1 MTISVSSSDELIR
14 LDTFLSSRL
23 IQFSRSK
30 IQKLIIDGNIT
41 VNKKTVK
48 KNLKL
53 SYGDIIEVD
62 TAQIETNELLPKLK
76 KWDYP
81 LEVIHEDNDFAII
94 NKPFGVISHPT
105 LKNRDKTLVNI
116 LLNKFE
122 DKLSNHPDLLRPGIV
137 HRLDKDTTGVMIIP
151 FNEYSHWKIADQFK
165 DRTIQKEYLALT
177 WGEWDEDEGLI
188 ENKLSRSKKNPLKF
202 QSSME
207 GKIATSLFKLIKKGK
222 YFSSINFFPKTGR
235 THQIRIHC
243 SEKGF
248 PIVGDELYGGG
259 WKKLNEYLP
268 EVQKRINKNISI
280 QNGHYLHAKSIS
292 FIHPK
297 TDKKVVFHAKPNE
310 EFTNLLEMI
319 KNEEI

>member
-14 LDTFLSSRL
+14 LDAFLSSRL

-30 IQKLIIDGNIT
+30 IQKLISEGSIT
-41 VNKKTVK
+41 VNDKTVK

-53 SYGDIIEVD
+53 SFGDIIKVD
-62 TAQIETNELLPKLK
+62 TTKFESLEVYDLK

-81 LEVIHEDNDFAII
+81 LEVIYEDNDFAII

-105 LKNRDKTLVNI
+105 SNNKDQTLVNI
-116 LLNKFE
+116 LLNQFE
-122 DKLSNHPDLLRPGIV
+122 DKLSSHPDPLRPGIV

-151 FNEYSHWKIADQFK
+151 FNEYAHWKIADQFK
-165 DRTIQKEYLALT
+165 NRTIQKEYIALT
-177 WGEWDEDEGLI
+177 WGEWVEDEGVI
-188 ENKLSRSKKNPLKF
+188 QNKLSRSKKNPLKY

-207 GKIATSLFKLIKKGK
+207 GRLATSKFKLIKKGK
-222 YFSSINFFPKTGR
+222 YYSAINFFPKTGR

-248 PIVGDELYGGG
+248 PIIGDELYGGG

-297 TDKKVVFHAKPNE
+297 TDKKVVFNAESNE

>member
-14 LDTFLSSRL
+14 LDNFLSSRL

-30 IQKLIIDGNIT
+30 IQKLISEGSIT
-41 VNKKTVK
+41 VNDKTVK

-53 SYGDIIEVD
+53 SYGDIIKVD
-62 TAQIETNELLPKLK
+62 TSKFESSEVPELK

-81 LEVIHEDNDFAII
+81 LEVIYEDDDFAII

-105 LKNRDKTLVNI
+105 SNNKNQTLVNI
-116 LLNKFE
+116 LLNQFE
-122 DKLSNHPDLLRPGIV
+122 DKLSSHPDALRPGIV

-151 FNEYSHWKIADQFK
+151 FNEYAHWKIADQFK
-165 DRTIQKEYLALT
+165 NRIIQKEYIALT
-177 WGEWDEDEGLI
+177 WGEWAEEEGLI
-188 ENKLSRSKKNPLKF
+188 ENKLSRSKKNPLKY

-207 GKIATSLFKLIKKGK
+207 GRVATSKFKLINKGK
-222 YFSSINFFPKTGR
+222 YFSAINFFPKTGR

-243 SEKGF
+243 SEKGY
-248 PIVGDELYGGG
+248 PIIGDELYGGG

-268 EVQKRINKNISI
+268 EVRKKINNNISI
-280 QNGHYLHAKSIS
+280 QNGHYLHASSIS
-292 FIHPK
+292 FLHPK
-297 TDKKVVFHAKPNE
+297 KEKKIFFKAQPTK
-310 EFTNLLEMI
+310 EFSNLFEMI

>member
-14 LDTFLSSRL
+14 LDAFLSSRL

-30 IQKLIIDGNIT
+30 IQKLISEGSIT
-41 VNKKTVK
+41 VNDKTVK

-53 SYGDIIEVD
+53 SYGDTIEVD
-62 TAQIETNELLPKLK
+62 TAKFESIEVPDLK

-81 LEVIHEDNDFAII
+81 LEVIYEDSDFAII

-105 LKNRDKTLVNI
+105 ANNKDQTLVNI

-122 DKLSNHPDLLRPGIV
+122 DKLSSHPDPLRPGIV

-151 FNEYSHWKIADQFK
+151 FNEYAHWKIADQFK
-165 DRTIQKEYLALT
+165 NRTIQKEYIALT
-177 WGEWDEDEGLI
+177 WGEWIEDEGLI
-188 ENKLSRSKKNPLKF
+188 QNKLSRSKKNPLKY

-207 GKIATSLFKLIKKGK
+207 GRLATSKFKLINKGK
-222 YFSSINFFPKTGR
+222 YFSAINFFPKTGR

-297 TDKKVVFHAKPNE
+297 TDKKVVFNAEPNE

>member
-14 LDTFLSSRL
+14 LDAFLSSRL

-30 IQKLIIDGNIT
+30 IQKLISEGSIT
-41 VNKKTVK
+41 VNDKTVK

-53 SYGDIIEVD
+53 SYGDTIEVD
-62 TAQIETNELLPKLK
+62 TAKFESIEVPDLK

-81 LEVIHEDNDFAII
+81 LEVIYEDNDFAII

-105 LKNRDKTLVNI
+105 SNNIDQTLVNI

-122 DKLSNHPDLLRPGIV
+122 DKLSSHPDPLRPGIV

-151 FNEYSHWKIADQFK
+151 FNEYAHWKIADQFK
-165 DRTIQKEYLALT
+165 NRTIQKEYIALT
-177 WGEWDEDEGLI
+177 WGEWVEDEGLI
-188 ENKLSRSKKNPLKF
+188 QNKLSRSKKNPLKY

-207 GKIATSLFKLIKKGK
+207 GRLATSKFKLINKGK
-222 YFSSINFFPKTGR
+222 YFSAINFFPKTGR

-297 TDKKVVFHAKPNE
+297 TDKKVVFNAEPNE

>member
-14 LDTFLSSRL
+14 LDAFLSSRL

-30 IQKLIIDGNIT
+30 IQKLISEGSIT
-41 VNKKTVK
+41 VNDKTVK

-53 SYGDIIEVD
+53 SFGDIIKVD
-62 TAQIETNELLPKLK
+62 TTKFESLEVYDLK

-81 LEVIHEDNDFAII
+81 LEVIYEDNDFAII

-105 LKNRDKTLVNI
+105 SNNKDQTLVNI
-116 LLNKFE
+116 LLNQFE
-122 DKLSNHPDLLRPGIV
+122 DKLSSHPDPLRPGIV

-151 FNEYSHWKIADQFK
+151 FNEYAHWKIADQFK
-165 DRTIQKEYLALT
+165 NRTIQKEYIALT
-177 WGEWDEDEGLI
+177 WGEWVEDEGVI
-188 ENKLSRSKKNPLKF
+188 QNKLSRSKKNPLKY

-207 GKIATSLFKLIKKGK
+207 GRLATSKFKLIKKGK
-222 YFSSINFFPKTGR
+222 YYSAINFFPKTGR

-248 PIVGDELYGGG
+248 PIIGDELYGGG

-297 TDKKVVFHAKPNE
+297 TDKKVVFNAEPNE

>member
-30 IQKLIIDGNIT
+30 IQKLISEGSIT
-41 VNKKTVK
+41 VNDKTVK

-53 SYGDIIEVD
+53 SYGDTIKVD
-62 TAQIETNELLPKLK
+62 TSKLESLEMHELK
-76 KWDYP
+76 KWEYP
-81 LEVIHEDNDFAII
+81 LEIIYEDDDFAII

-105 LKNRDKTLVNI
+105 SKNKDETLVNI
-116 LLNKFE
+116 LLNQFE
-122 DKLSNHPDLLRPGIV
+122 DKLSSHPDPLRPGIV

-151 FNEYSHWKIADQFK
+151 FNEYAHWKIADQFK
-165 DRTIQKEYLALT
+165 NRTIQKEYIALT
-177 WGEWDEDEGLI
+177 WGEWADDEGII
-188 ENKLSRSKKNPLKF
+188 ENKLSRSKKNPLKY

-207 GKIATSLFKLIKKGK
+207 GRAAISKFKLINKGK
-222 YFSSINFFPKTGR
+222 YFSAINFFPKTGR

-243 SEKGF
+243 SEKGY
-248 PIVGDELYGGG
+248 PIIGDELYGGG

-268 EVQKRINKNISI
+268 EVRKKINNNISI
-280 QNGHYLHAKSIS
+280 QNGHYLHASSIS
-292 FIHPK
+292 FLHPRK
-297 TDKKVVFHAKPNE
+297 EKKILFKAQPSK
-310 EFTNLLEMI
+310 EFSNLFEMI

>member
-30 IQKLIIDGNIT
+30 IQKLISEGSIT
-41 VNKKTVK
+41 VNDKTVK

-53 SYGDIIEVD
+53 SYGDTIKVD
-62 TAQIETNELLPKLK
+62 TSKLESLEFAEPK

-81 LEVIHEDNDFAII
+81 LEVIYEDDDFAII

-105 LKNRDKTLVNI
+105 SNNKDQTLVNI
-116 LLNKFE
+116 LLNQFE
-122 DKLSNHPDLLRPGIV
+122 DKLSNHPDSLRPGIV
-137 HRLDKDTTGVMIIP
+137 HRLDKDTTGVMIVP
-151 FNEYSHWKIADQFK
+151 FNEYAHWKIADQFK
-165 DRTIQKEYLALT
+165 NRTIQKEYIALT
-177 WGEWDEDEGLI
+177 WGEWADDEGII
-188 ENKLSRSKKNPLKF
+188 ENKLSRSKKNPSKY

-207 GKIATSLFKLIKKGK
+207 GRVATSKFKLINKGK
-222 YFSSINFFPKTGR
+222 YFSAINFFPKTGR

-243 SEKGF
+243 SEKGY
-248 PIVGDELYGGG
+248 PIIGDELYGGG

-268 EVQKRINKNISI
+268 EVRKKINNNISV
-280 QNGHYLHAKSIS
+280 QNGHYLHALSIS
-292 FIHPK
+292 FLHPK
-297 TDKKVVFHAKPNE
+297 KEKKMLFTVQPPK
-310 EFTNLLEMI
+310 EFSNLFEMI

>member
-14 LDTFLSSRL
+14 LDAFLSSRL

-30 IQKLIIDGNIT
+30 IQKLISEGSIT
-41 VNKKTVK
+41 VNDKTVK

-53 SYGDIIEVD
+53 SFGDTIKVD
-62 TAQIETNELLPKLK
+62 TSKFEPLEVPDLK

-81 LEVIHEDNDFAII
+81 LEVIYEDDDFAII

-105 LKNRDKTLVNI
+105 SSNKDQTLVNI
-116 LLNKFE
+116 LLNTFE
-122 DKLSNHPDLLRPGIV
+122 DKLSSHPDPLRPGIV

-151 FNEYSHWKIADQFK
+151 FNEYAHWKIADQFK
-165 DRTIQKEYLALT
+165 NRTIKKEYIALT
-177 WGEWDEDEGLI
+177 WGEWTEDEGVI
-188 ENKLSRSKKNPLKF
+188 ENKLSRSKKNPLKY

-207 GKIATSLFKLIKKGK
+207 GRVATSKFKLINKGK
-222 YFSSINFFPKTGR
+222 YFSAINFFPKTGR

-243 SEKGF
+243 SEKGY
-248 PIVGDELYGGG
+248 PIIGDELYGGG

-268 EVQKRINKNISI
+268 EVRKKINNNISI
-280 QNGHYLHAKSIS
+280 QNGHYLHASSIN
-292 FIHPK
+292 FLHPK
-297 TDKKVVFHAKPNE
+297 KEKKLIFKAQPSK
-310 EFTNLLEMI
+310 EFSNLFKMI

>member
-14 LDTFLSSRL
+14 LDAFLSSRL

-30 IQKLIIDGNIT
+30 IQKLISEGSIT
-41 VNKKTVK
+41 VNDKTVK

-53 SYGDIIEVD
+53 SYGDTIEVD
-62 TAQIETNELLPKLK
+62 TAKFESIEVPDLK

-81 LEVIHEDNDFAII
+81 LEVIYEDNDFAII

-105 LKNRDKTLVNI
+105 SNNKDQTLVNI

-122 DKLSNHPDLLRPGIV
+122 DKLSSHPDPLRPGIV

-151 FNEYSHWKIADQFK
+151 FNEYAHWKIADQFK
-165 DRTIQKEYLALT
+165 NRTIQKEYIALT
-177 WGEWDEDEGLI
+177 WGEWVEDEGLI
-188 ENKLSRSKKNPLKF
+188 QNKLSRSKKNPLKY

-207 GKIATSLFKLIKKGK
+207 GRLATSKFKLINNGK
-222 YFSSINFFPKTGR
+222 YFSAINFFPKTGR

-297 TDKKVVFHAKPNE
+297 TDKKVVFNAEPNE
-310 EFTNLLEMI
+310 EFINLLEMI

>member
-14 LDTFLSSRL
+14 LDAFLSSRL

-30 IQKLIIDGNIT
+30 IQKLISEGSIT
-41 VNKKTVK
+41 VNDKTVK

-53 SYGDIIEVD
+53 SYGDTIEVD
-62 TAQIETNELLPKLK
+62 TAKFESIEVPDLK

-81 LEVIHEDNDFAII
+81 LEVIYEDNDFAII

-105 LKNRDKTLVNI
+105 SNNKDQTLVNI

-122 DKLSNHPDLLRPGIV
+122 DKLSSHPDPLRPGIV

-151 FNEYSHWKIADQFK
+151 FNEYAHWKIADQFK
-165 DRTIQKEYLALT
+165 NRTIQKEYIALT
-177 WGEWDEDEGLI
+177 WGEWVEDEGLI
-188 ENKLSRSKKNPLKF
+188 QNKLSRSKKNPLKY

-207 GKIATSLFKLIKKGK
+207 GRLATSKFKLINNGK
-222 YFSSINFFPKTGR
+222 YFSAINFFPKTGR

-297 TDKKVVFHAKPNE
+297 TDKKVVFNAEPNE

>member
-30 IQKLIIDGNIT
+30 IQKLISEGSIT
-41 VNKKTVK
+41 VNDKTVK

-53 SYGDIIEVD
+53 SYGDIIKVD
-62 TAQIETNELLPKLK
+62 TSKFESSEVPELK

-81 LEVIHEDNDFAII
+81 LEVIYEDDDFAII

-105 LKNRDKTLVNI
+105 SNNKNQTLVNI
-116 LLNKFE
+116 LLNQFE
-122 DKLSNHPDLLRPGIV
+122 DKLSSHPDALRPGIV

-151 FNEYSHWKIADQFK
+151 FNEYAHWKIADQFK
-165 DRTIQKEYLALT
+165 NRIIQKEYIALT
-177 WGEWDEDEGLI
+177 WGEWAEEEGLI
-188 ENKLSRSKKNPLKF
+188 ENKLSRSKKNPLKY

-207 GKIATSLFKLIKKGK
+207 GRVATSKFKLINKGK
-222 YFSSINFFPKTGR
+222 YFSAINFFPKTGR

-243 SEKGF
+243 SEKGY
-248 PIVGDELYGGG
+248 PIIGDELYGGG

-268 EVQKRINKNISI
+268 EVRKKINNNISI
-280 QNGHYLHAKSIS
+280 QNGHYLHASSIS
-292 FIHPK
+292 FLHPK
-297 TDKKVVFHAKPNE
+297 KEKKIFFKAQPTK
-310 EFTNLLEMI
+310 EFSNLFEMI

>member
-30 IQKLIIDGNIT
+30 IQKLISEGSIT
-41 VNKKTVK
+41 VNDKTVK

-53 SYGDIIEVD
+53 SYGDTIKVD
-62 TAQIETNELLPKLK
+62 TSKLESLEMHELK
-76 KWDYP
+76 KWEYP
-81 LEVIHEDNDFAII
+81 LEIIYEDDDFAII

-105 LKNRDKTLVNI
+105 SKNKDETLVNI
-116 LLNKFE
+116 LLNQFE
-122 DKLSNHPDLLRPGIV
+122 DKLSSHPDPLRPGIV

-151 FNEYSHWKIADQFK
+151 FNEYAHWKIADQFK
-165 DRTIQKEYLALT
+165 NRTIQKEYIALT
-177 WGEWDEDEGLI
+177 WGEWADDEGII
-188 ENKLSRSKKNPLKF
+188 ENKLSRSKKNPLKY

-207 GKIATSLFKLIKKGK
+207 GRVATSKFKLINKGK
-222 YFSSINFFPKTGR
+222 YFSAINFFPKTGR

-243 SEKGF
+243 SEKGY
-248 PIVGDELYGGG
+248 PIIGDELYGGG

-268 EVQKRINKNISI
+268 EIRKKINNNINI
-280 QNGHYLHAKSIS
+280 QNGHYLHASSIS
-292 FIHPK
+292 FLHPRK
-297 TDKKVVFHAKPNE
+297 EKKKLFKAQPSK
-310 EFTNLLEMI
+310 EFSNLFEMI

>member
-62 TAQIETNELLPKLK
+62 TSQIETNELLPKLK

-81 LEVIHEDNDFAII
+81 LEVIHEEDDFAII

-105 LKNRDKTLVNI
+105 SKNKDKTLVNI

-177 WGEWDEDEGLI
+177 WGEWVEDKGLI

-202 QSSME
+202 QSSIE
-207 GKIATSLFKLIKKGK
+207 GKIATSLFKLIKRGK

-243 SEKGF
+243 SEKGY

-268 EVQKRINKNISI
+268 EVRKKINNNISI
-280 QNGHYLHAKSIS
+280 QNGHYLHASSIS
-292 FIHPK
+292 FLHPK
-297 TDKKVVFHAKPNE
+297 KE
-310 EFTNLLEMI
+310 EKILFKAQPSKEFSNLFEMI

>member
-30 IQKLIIDGNIT
+30 IQKLISEGSIT
-41 VNKKTVK
+41 VNDKTVK

-53 SYGDIIEVD
+53 SYGDTIKVD
-62 TAQIETNELLPKLK
+62 TSKLESLEMHELK
-76 KWDYP
+76 KWEYP
-81 LEVIHEDNDFAII
+81 LEIIYEDDDFAII

-105 LKNRDKTLVNI
+105 SKNKDETLVNI
-116 LLNKFE
+116 LLNQFE
-122 DKLSNHPDLLRPGIV
+122 DKLSSHPDPLRPGIV

-151 FNEYSHWKIADQFK
+151 FNEYAHWKIADQFK
-165 DRTIQKEYLALT
+165 NRTIQKEYIALT
-177 WGEWDEDEGLI
+177 WGEWADDEGII
-188 ENKLSRSKKNPLKF
+188 ENKLSRSKKNPLKY

-207 GKIATSLFKLIKKGK
+207 GRVATSKFKLINKGK
-222 YFSSINFFPKTGR
+222 YFSAINFFPKTGR

-243 SEKGF
+243 SEKGY
-248 PIVGDELYGGG
+248 PIIGDELYGGG

-268 EVQKRINKNISI
+268 EVRKKINNNISI
-280 QNGHYLHAKSIS
+280 QNGHYLHASSIS
-292 FIHPK
+292 FLHPK
-297 TDKKVVFHAKPNE
+297 KE
-310 EFTNLLEMI
+310 EKILFKAQPSKEFSNLFEMI

>member
-14 LDTFLSSRL
+14 LDAFLSSRL

-30 IQKLIIDGNIT
+30 IQKLISEGSIT
-41 VNKKTVK
+41 VNDKTVK

-53 SYGDIIEVD
+53 SYGDTIKVD
-62 TAQIETNELLPKLK
+62 TAKFDSIEVPNLK

-81 LEVIHEDNDFAII
+81 LEVIYEDNDFAII

-105 LKNRDKTLVNI
+105 SNNKNKTLVNI

-122 DKLSNHPDLLRPGIV
+122 DKLSSHPDPLRPGIV
-137 HRLDKDTTGVMIIP
+137 HRLDKDTTGAMIIP
-151 FNEYSHWKIADQFK
+151 FNEYAHWKIADQFK
-165 DRTIQKEYLALT
+165 NRTIQKEYIALT
-177 WGEWDEDEGLI
+177 WGEWLDDEGLI
-188 ENKLSRSKKNPLKF
+188 QNNLSRSKKNPLKY
-202 QSSME
+202 QSSNE
-207 GKIATSLFKLIKKGK
+207 GRLATSKFKLINKGK
-222 YFSSINFFPKTGR
+222 YFSAINFFPKTGR

-297 TDKKVVFHAKPNE
+297 TDKKVVFNAESNE

>member
-30 IQKLIIDGNIT
+30 IQKLISEGSIT
-41 VNKKTVK
+41 VNDKTVK

-53 SYGDIIEVD
+53 SYGDTIEVD
-62 TAQIETNELLPKLK
+62 TAKFESIEVPDLK

-81 LEVIHEDNDFAII
+81 LEVIYEDNDFAII

-105 LKNRDKTLVNI
+105 SNNKDQTLVNI

-122 DKLSNHPDLLRPGIV
+122 DKLSSHPDPLRPGIV

-151 FNEYSHWKIADQFK
+151 FNEYAHWKIADQFK
-165 DRTIQKEYLALT
+165 NRTIQKEYIALT
-177 WGEWDEDEGLI
+177 WGEWIEDEGLI
-188 ENKLSRSKKNPLKF
+188 QNKLSRSKKNPLKY

-207 GKIATSLFKLIKKGK
+207 GRLATSKFKLINNGK
-222 YFSSINFFPKTGR
+222 YFSAINFFPKTGR

-297 TDKKVVFHAKPNE
+297 TDKKVVFNAEPNE

>member
-14 LDTFLSSRL
+14 LDAFLSSRL

-30 IQKLIIDGNIT
+30 IQKLISEGSIT
-41 VNKKTVK
+41 VNDKTVK

-53 SYGDIIEVD
+53 SYGDTIEVD
-62 TAQIETNELLPKLK
+62 TAKFESIEVPDLK

-81 LEVIHEDNDFAII
+81 LEVIYEDNDFAII

-105 LKNRDKTLVNI
+105 SNNKDQTLVNI
-116 LLNKFE
+116 LLNRFE
-122 DKLSNHPDLLRPGIV
+122 DKLSSHPDPLRPGIV

-151 FNEYSHWKIADQFK
+151 FNEYAHWKIADQFK
-165 DRTIQKEYLALT
+165 NRTIQKEYIALT
-177 WGEWDEDEGLI
+177 WGEWVEDEGLI
-188 ENKLSRSKKNPLKF
+188 QNKLSRSKKNPLKY

-207 GKIATSLFKLIKKGK
+207 GRLATSKFKLINKGK
-222 YFSSINFFPKTGR
+222 YFSAINFFPKTGR

-297 TDKKVVFHAKPNE
+297 TDKKLVFNAEPNE

>member
-41 VNKKTVK
+41 VNNKTVK

-62 TAQIETNELLPKLK
+62 TTQIESNELLPKLK

-81 LEVIHEDNDFAII
+81 LEVIYEDNDFAII
-94 NKPFGVISHPT
+94 NKPFGVYFSSYFKKI
-105 LKNRDKTLVNI
+105 KIKTLVNV

-122 DKLSNHPDLLRPGIV
+122 HKLSNHPDLLRPGIV

-165 DRTIQKEYLALT
+165 DRSIKKEYLALT
-177 WGEWDEDEGLI
+177 WGEWDENEGLI
-188 ENKLSRSKKNPLKF
+188 ENKLSRSKKNPLKYK
-202 QSSME
+202 SSTE
-207 GKIATSLFKLIKKGK
+207 GRIATSKFKLIKRGK

-243 SEKGF
+243 SEKGY

-259 WKKLNEYLP
+259 WK
-268 EVQKRINKNISI
+268 RIK
-280 QNGHYLHAKSIS
+280 
-292 FIHPK
+292 
-297 TDKKVVFHAKPNE
+297 
-310 EFTNLLEMI
+310 
-319 KNEEI
+319 